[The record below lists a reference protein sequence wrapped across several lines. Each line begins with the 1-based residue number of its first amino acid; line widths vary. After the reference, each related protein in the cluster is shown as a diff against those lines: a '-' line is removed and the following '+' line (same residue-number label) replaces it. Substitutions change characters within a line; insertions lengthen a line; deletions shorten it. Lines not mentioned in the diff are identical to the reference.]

1 MRNNRVGDYYTPTI
15 TVSKAGHTYESIKP
29 IKLNSVKIG
38 KSDDKHDKYLDSI
51 NKRKQLNNNTIKVS
65 RGINSHSKAV
75 QFPLAE
81 KLENGKHRFFYKHGM
96 LIDRLA

>member
-29 IKLNSVKIG
+29 IKLDSIKIG
-38 KSDDKHDKYLDSI
+38 KSYDKHDNYLASI
-51 NKRKQLNNNTIKVS
+51 NKRKQLNKATIKVS
-65 RGINSHSKAV
+65 RGINSYSKAV

-96 LIDRLA
+96 LVDRLA